1 MFNAY
6 KAQKTQNKQ
15 MEDINKNKKYIKKH
29 EKSYE
34 DIISHVLVTPESK
47 EQCVA
52 QVVGNIAKK
61 KVNINV
67 KKNKKNLCYYI
78 YIWKLQPQQLKMSWL
93 TLLIIN

>member
-1 MFNAY
+1 MEIFNAY
-6 KAQKTQNKQ
+6 KTQKTQSKQ

-34 DIISHVLVTPESK
+34 EIRTHVLETPESK

-52 QVVGNIAKK
+52 QVIGNMSKK

-67 KKNKKNLCYYI
+67 
-78 YIWKLQPQQLKMSWL
+78 
-93 TLLIIN
+93 